1 MTSDIY
7 LTVIC
12 GLRRWR
18 WRRPSYRYEWSMEVL
33 IVVVIVRNL
42 FFFLKKKI
50 VLQASKFLNKSASQP
65 DDVTTYIN
73 LLYKKKNVR
82 CVAVGRDLDFCQDSL
97 CVHHQPWW
105 TIHIYIYKPKPL
117 LNEEEAYG
125 SGMSKLLCDDSEPT
139 RVVHDGPPGQKHQS
153 FFVFFFCRN
162 CNRHD
167 FACDWSRQDI

>member
-1 MTSDIY
+1 
-7 LTVIC
+7 
-12 GLRRWR
+12 
-18 WRRPSYRYEWSMEVL
+18 MEVL

-97 CVHHQPWW
+97 CVHHQP
-105 TIHIYIYKPKPL
+105 
-117 LNEEEAYG
+117 
-125 SGMSKLLCDDSEPT
+125 
-139 RVVHDGPPGQKHQS
+139 
-153 FFVFFFCRN
+153 
-162 CNRHD
+162 
-167 FACDWSRQDI
+167 